1 MKNRVIGCHCP
12 LSPSGQRGIML
23 VFSGDLGVTRH
34 TSHVTPSSCGSE
46 LNLKIIEKKWK
57 LISSCHWCSCG
68 VNMLICLL
76 ECGSSSHTGLHHTSA
91 DHQAVLCPHTSPQLS
106 HGEDGLR
113 TGCGYEW
120 RPHCHVWCSCWLLSS
135 LTEIPARSVA
145 RVRRAH
151 TETSLT
157 PSHAKSPEPRKV
169 LPSFFIVII
178 WAEKII
184 FH

>member
-1 MKNRVIGCHCP
+1 
-12 LSPSGQRGIML
+12 ML

-120 RPHCHVWCSCWLLSS
+120 CPHCHVWCSCWLLSS